1 MKLLD
6 IIKTVSER
14 AVENSLAIKL
24 MYGIV
29 TSTAPLKVTVE
40 QRLLLTENMLIFPHS
55 CEEKLI
61 KIGEGEYS
69 ISKKLQTGDKLI
81 LLRVGDDFLVIDK
94 VGSYGGKHIVT
105 GV

>member
-14 AVENSLAIKL
+14 TVEKSLSVKL
-24 MYGIV
+24 MYGVV

-40 QRLLLTENMLIFPHS
+40 QRLILTENMLIFPHS
-55 CEEKLI
+55 CEEKLM
-61 KIGEGEYS
+61 KIGEGEYY
-69 ISKKLQTGDKLI
+69 ISKKLQTGDKII

-94 VGSYGGKHIVT
+94 VGSYDGKHTIT
-105 GV
+105 